1 MKNIINSFIC
11 TSRGETALPSISNN
25 NSRNDGSQHISIVY
39 FFLFEKV
46 DAAPQPALNANSS
59 NFPGPGWES
68 ELLHEHLSTKMVLV
82 IYQAICVPPTSW
94 NLHMH
99 IQVSIVK
106 LCQKSLGL
114 TRAKTSSWPSQKPAC
129 TNYAHLSPRGFRERG
144 NAHPTPSCIVL
155 VLLLKKTMGW
165 AHLPCQ
171 APKQN
176 NGLLADGRASIVWAD
191 YVMGSQCYTLFHAV
205 ISSEVSIL

>member
-129 TNYAHLSPRGFRERG
+129 KLCTPQPMGLQRERQCPP
-144 NAHPTPSCIVL
+144 HP
-155 VLLLKKTMGW
+155 LLHRVSPASKKD
-165 AHLPCQ
+165 
-171 APKQN
+171 
-176 NGLLADGRASIVWAD
+176 NGLSSPALP
-191 YVMGSQCYTLFHAV
+191 GS
-205 ISSEVSIL
+205 